1 MKVFWALGIMAFASG
16 ACGAAEPATSPY
28 SDFEVISVVP
38 RSPSVKPL
46 VMPIPA
52 KEPNKQLASKDARP
66 SEAGR

>member
-1 MKVFWALGIMAFASG
+1 MKVFWALGIVAFASG
-16 ACGAAEPATSPY
+16 ACGAAKAAPSDY

-52 KEPNKQLASKDARP
+52 KEPNKQLASKK
-66 SEAGR
+66 G

>member
-16 ACGAAEPATSPY
+16 ACGAAEAAPSDY
-28 SDFEVISVVP
+28 SDIVIVSVAP
-38 RSPSVKPL
+38 RSSSVKPL

-52 KEPNKQLASKDARP
+52 KEPNKQLASKSVGP

>member
-1 MKVFWALGIMAFASG
+1 MKVFWALGILVMASG
-16 ACGAAEPATSPY
+16 ACAAAPSDY

-46 VMPIPA
+46 VMAIPV
-52 KEPNKQLASKDARP
+52 KEPNKQLASKGARP

>member
-1 MKVFWALGIMAFASG
+1 MKLLFALTTLISAL
-16 ACGAAEPATSPY
+16 AAYQPAEAATSPY

-52 KEPNKQLASKDARP
+52 KGPNNNSHRKM
-66 SEAGR
+66 

>member
-1 MKVFWALGIMAFASG
+1 MKFWFVLGALISAL
-16 ACGAAEPATSPY
+16 AATETANAAPLSYA
-28 SDFEVISVVP
+28 DFDLISVVP

-52 KEPNKQLASKDARP
+52 KEPDKQLASKGVRP

>member
-1 MKVFWALGIMAFASG
+1 MKLLLASG
-16 ACGAAEPATSPY
+16 TLILALAAPLAANAATSPY
-28 SDFEVISVVP
+28 ADFDIISVVP

-52 KEPNKQLASKDARP
+52 KEPNRQLASKGARP

>member
-16 ACGAAEPATSPY
+16 AWGAANAATPPY

-52 KEPNKQLASKDARP
+52 KEANKYLASKGARP

>member
-1 MKVFWALGIMAFASG
+1 MKVFWALAIMAFASG
-16 ACGAAEPATSPY
+16 ACSAAPSDY

-52 KEPNKQLASKDARP
+52 KEPNKQLASKGVRP
-66 SEAGR
+66 SEASR

>member
-1 MKVFWALGIMAFASG
+1 MKVFWALGIMAFASS
-16 ACGAAEPATSPY
+16 ACGVADAATTSY

-52 KEPNKQLASKDARP
+52 KEPNKQLASKGVGP

>member
-16 ACGAAEPATSPY
+16 ACGAADAATSPY
-28 SDFEVISVVP
+28 SDFDLISVVP

-52 KEPNKQLASKDARP
+52 KEPNKQLASKGVRP

>member
-1 MKVFWALGIMAFASG
+1 MKVFWALGIMAFTSG
-16 ACGAAEPATSPY
+16 ACGAAPSDY
-28 SDFEVISVVP
+28 SDIVVVSVVP

-52 KEPNKQLASKDARP
+52 KEPNKQLASKGVGP